1 MAYNSK
7 FGQNSSKM
15 SIRSNGVNMRRRDIK
30 ERTMKHFAAL
40 DSDIASRYDNDDDD
54 GLPINVR
61 IKVVFLF

>member
-1 MAYNSK
+1 
-7 FGQNSSKM
+7 
-15 SIRSNGVNMRRRDIK
+15 MRRRDIK